1 MDIRLLIDGAD
12 VMPVSG
18 AMFERRDPFTG
29 KVATRAPAATVTD
42 VDAAVNAAAVAFPA
56 WADTGPNH
64 RRTLLLKAA
73 EVMAAKAD
81 EFTRL
86 VIEETGATGPWAG
99 FNVML
104 AAQMLREAASMTT
117 QIGGEVIP
125 SDKPGCLSLA
135 VRQPAGVVVGI
146 APWNAPVILGTRAAR
161 HAARLR
167 QHRGAQGVGI
177 VSRDAPAD
185 RPGVQRGRFPQGRRQ
200 CGDQCARRCADDRR
214 GADRPSGGQADQLH
228 RLDPRRAHRRRA
240 RRASISSRCCW
251 SSAARRR

>member
-29 KVATRAPAATVTD
+29 KVATRAPAATVAD
-42 VDAAVNAAAVAFPA
+42 VDAAVNAAAAAFPA
-56 WADTGPNH
+56 WAETGPNH

-73 EVMAAKAD
+73 EVMAAKVD

-125 SDKPGCLSLA
+125 SDKPGCLSMA
-135 VRQPAGVVVGI
+135 VRQPVGVVRRH
-146 APWNAPVILGTRAAR
+146 RAVERAGDPR
-161 HAARLR
+161 HAGARACR
-167 QHRGAQGVGI
+167 
-177 VSRDAPAD
+177 SPAAT
-185 RPGVQRGRFPQGRRQ
+185 RW
-200 CGDQCARRCADDRR
+200 C
-214 GADRPSGGQADQLH
+214 
-228 RLDPRRAHRRRA
+228 
-240 RRASISSRCCW
+240 
-251 SSAARRR
+251 